1 MLLTI
6 LLLGSLLHRQAKPE
20 VRMREFSENQ
30 KEIPEA
36 NRAICFGVTAL
47 FVLFALLLV
56 CLSSGRAQAAEALPA
71 RVNFVGTGSVVNADL
86 IYTEP
91 ATATPEPTATPG
103 VTGEPTKREKLKTI
117 AAEKYAL
124 GVILAGCISIGILIV
139 LFRYWTRR
147 SGGHKE

>member
-1 MLLTI
+1 MVFTTI
-6 LLLGSLLHRQAKPE
+6 LLGSLLHRQAKPE

-30 KEIPEA
+30 KEIPKA

-56 CLSSGRAQAAEALPA
+56 CVSSGRAQAAEALPA
-71 RVNFVGTGSVVNADL
+71 RTVAIGSVVNADL
-86 IYTEP
+86 LYTEP
-91 ATATPEPTATPG
+91 PTATPEPTATPG
-103 VTGEPTKREKLKTI
+103 VTGEPTRREKLKTI

-139 LFRYWTRR
+139 LFRYWTKR